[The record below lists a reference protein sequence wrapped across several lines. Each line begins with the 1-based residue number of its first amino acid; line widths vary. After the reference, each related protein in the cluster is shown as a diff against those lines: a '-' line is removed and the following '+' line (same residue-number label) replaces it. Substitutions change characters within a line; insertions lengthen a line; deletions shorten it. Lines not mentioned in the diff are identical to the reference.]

1 MRCDREPRPTKR
13 HPRTPT
19 VDSAGERAVDRDP
32 VGGEQPGSRVHHPAA
47 VPQGGVPFD
56 ALRDVGDDWLTF
68 ECRLRG
74 TPRRPS
80 RLHPI
85 PGPVSLGR
93 DLDHASF
100 PAAAQGALDHPDGVP
115 GLLRRDR
122 HLAFPQDRGGHPG
135 VEGLVGAGDAGQ
147 PAGQL
152 QPGGLGGDGPVA
164 VGGLG
169 PPARVAG
176 PAAGPQRLLLGSMPY
191 LTKDPLSPWTSKCG
205 TRARTKEPACRITRS
220 WP

>member
-1 MRCDREPRPTKR
+1 MRRDRR
-13 HPRTPT
+13 
-19 VDSAGERAVDRDP
+19 SG
-32 VGGEQPGSRVHHPAA
+32 
-47 VPQGGVPFD
+47 
-56 ALRDVGDDWLTF
+56 
-68 ECRLRG
+68 
-74 TPRRPS
+74 
-80 RLHPI
+80 I
-85 PGPVSLGR
+85 PGPRLSIRRASGPSIETRSVESSRVAVSITRRRCHRGRAVRRPGGRRRRLAHLPVPPPRHPEEALPPSTRYSASFSLGR

-100 PAAAQGALDHPDGVP
+100 PAATQGTLDHPDGVP

-164 VGGLG
+164 VGGRG
-169 PPARVAG
+169 PPARSPG
-176 PAAGPQRLLLGSMPY
+176 RRPDRSTSPWGSMPY
-191 LTKDPLSPWTSKCG
+191 LTNDPLSPWTSKCG